1 MTLEE
6 VLATFVGQIA
16 WLPTRSLGS
25 FVTMESGAPY
35 LITREPISRPNV
47 SVSLARRRV
56 TVRGEQHLWIQAD
69 DWTLDS
75 PTWRTSSSDEPLVMS
90 QRLER
95 LAGSRLIDAQATAG
109 GTIFSFEFGETLTIR
124 PDQDPSQ
131 TSWSIFWK
139 TGGNASWLSRGEL
152 HVEL

>member
-25 FVTMESGAPY
+25 FVTMEFGAPH
-35 LITREPISRPNV
+35 LITREPISRPNG
-47 SVSLARRRV
+47 SASLARRRV

-75 PTWRTSSSDEPLVMS
+75 PNWPTSSSDEPLVMS

-95 LAGSRLIDAQATAG
+95 LAGSRLIHVVATATG
-109 GTIFSFEFGETLTIR
+109 SIFRFEFGETLTIQ
-124 PDQDPSQ
+124 PDQDPGQ

-139 TGGNASWLSRGEL
+139 TGENASWLSRGEL
-152 HVEL
+152 QLEL